1 MVNFKNKETTC
12 PQVWGVRVKVPVPGK
27 LLIGRCQDLIYH
39 ASSCNIPVLPDIYI
53 YILWIGCMCGDVWYA
68 DVCRKKHFI
77 YCTKTSY
84 WCLAGNGWEWGNGI
98 IINSDYGSFPHS
110 LLSTSKYCTKTCF
123 HVPFSRILP
132 SCPIVTCLNHPGCP
146 TNRLRQHRLAHGEFQ
161 ANEAAARQFV
171 QMMGFW

>member
-1 MVNFKNKETTC
+1 MPT
-12 PQVWGVRVKVPVPGK
+12 GLRRPGQSPSPWQAAHREVSG
-27 LLIGRCQDLIYH
+27 LDISCIIVQYPSSSRC
-39 ASSCNIPVLPDIYI
+39 IYI

-68 DVCRKKHFI
+68 DVCSIHFI

-98 IINSDYGSFPHS
+98 IINSDYGSFP
-110 LLSTSKYCTKTCF
+110 CTKTCF

-171 QMMGFW
+171 QMHN

>member
-1 MVNFKNKETTC
+1 MPTGLRR
-12 PQVWGVRVKVPVPGK
+12 P
-27 LLIGRCQDLIYH
+27 CQSPSPWQAAHREVSGLDISCIIVQYP
-39 ASSCNIPVLPDIYI
+39 SSSRYLYI